1 MTAPSA
7 RLSSQAVIGP
17 RGGEVACR
25 RFDTV
30 LASPSSGK
38 GAPVSISTITIVNPS
53 GEGNLLN
60 PEVLADLTE
69 QLRAADA
76 DAEVTGIILT
86 GAGDVFCSGLD
97 IAAIQAGGD
106 PVEFATALAALLKFL
121 PTLGTP
127 VVAAVNGNAVASGA
141 SIVAAVDYAV
151 AVADAV
157 IGTREV
163 SLGIWPMVAQVP
175 LIQRLGA
182 RAAMENVGSGEP
194 FTAER
199 ARELG
204 LINAI
209 AEPGKLFAMAEEWL
223 AKAARAGSIVSVGRP
238 AFYRFA
244 EMGYDE
250 ALDASVE
257 LFADMN
263 P

>member
-1 MTAPSA
+1 M
-7 RLSSQAVIGP
+7 
-17 RGGEVACR
+17 
-25 RFDTV
+25 
-30 LASPSSGK
+30 
-38 GAPVSISTITIVNPS
+38 SIATITILNPS

-76 DAEVTGIILT
+76 DPEVTGIILT

-97 IAAIQAGGD
+97 IPAIRAGGD
-106 PVEFATALAALLKFL
+106 PVEFATALAALLKYV

-127 VVAAVNGNAVASGA
+127 VVAAVNGDAVASGA
-141 SIVAAVDYAV
+141 SIVAVADYAV
-151 AVADAV
+151 AARGAL

-199 ARELG
+199 AREIG
-204 LINAI
+204 LINAL
-209 AEPGKLFAMAEEWL
+209 AEPDQVVAVAEEWL
-223 AKAARAGSIVSVGRP
+223 AKAARAGSIAAIGRP

-250 ALDASVE
+250 ALDASVQ

-263 P
+263 R